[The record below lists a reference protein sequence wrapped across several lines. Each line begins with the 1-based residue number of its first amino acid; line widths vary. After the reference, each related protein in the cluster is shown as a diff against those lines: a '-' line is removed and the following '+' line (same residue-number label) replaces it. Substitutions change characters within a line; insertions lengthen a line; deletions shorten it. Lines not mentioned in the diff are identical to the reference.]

1 MTETN
6 ADALAGGQPTQSV
19 SFVREYDCVELY
31 LPKRL
36 AYLSALYAYLHKRL
50 RERHDEQ
57 PRALAFGGF
66 SIYEVDGAWA
76 DPIGEQ
82 PASVSPTDEPSI
94 DERTLVIRVLAP
106 HNEEHDSESFRR
118 QLNELAKDI
127 AELAPGEKEILIS
140 YHRQHAFTYSL
151 DRQK

>member
-1 MTETN
+1 MTEPK
-6 ADALAGGQPTQSV
+6 ADALVGGQATHGP
-19 SFVREYDCVELY
+19 SFVGEYDCVELY

-50 RERHDEQ
+50 RERPDEQ
-57 PRALAFGGF
+57 ARALAFGGF

-76 DPIGEQ
+76 DPTAEQ
-82 PASVSPTDEPSI
+82 SASASPTDEPSI

-106 HNEEHDSESFRR
+106 HNEEHDSESFKRK
-118 QLNELAKDI
+118 LNELAKDI

-151 DRQK
+151 DRHK

>member
-1 MTETN
+1 MTETQ
-6 ADALAGGQPTQSV
+6 ATHSL

-50 RERHDEQ
+50 RERPGEQ
-57 PRALAFGGF
+57 TRALAFGGF

-76 DPIGEQ
+76 EPSAEQ
-82 PASVSPTDEPSI
+82 SVSASPTDEPPI

-106 HNEEHDSESFRR
+106 HNEEHDPESFR
-118 QLNELAKDI
+118 QKLNELAKDI

-151 DRQK
+151 DRHE